1 MLIRL
6 QCIQIG
12 DNSVSA
18 PLEQNEVLPYQP
30 VYALLQF
37 LRHCNFSFSRLL
49 TTQGHILGLISI
61 SCRQLSFWSWSPSH
75 HLQNEIIRSRIK
87 L

>member
-37 LRHCNFSFSRLL
+37 LRHCNF
-49 TTQGHILGLISI
+49 
-61 SCRQLSFWSWSPSH
+61 PSADY
-75 HLQNEIIRSRIK
+75 
-87 L
+87 